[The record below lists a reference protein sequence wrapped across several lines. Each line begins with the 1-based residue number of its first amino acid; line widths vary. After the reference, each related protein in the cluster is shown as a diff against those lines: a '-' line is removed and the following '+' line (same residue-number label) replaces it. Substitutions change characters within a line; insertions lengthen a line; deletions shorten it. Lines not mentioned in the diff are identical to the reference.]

1 MVFTLSFGSWI
12 GMLIFNRGDAF
23 ELYYHMF
30 TRMGLIT
37 LSGIVIMCTII
48 IVKKLNEIEELL
60 KNHK

>member
-1 MVFTLSFGSWI
+1 
-12 GMLIFNRGDAF
+12 MLIFNRGDAF